1 MLFRSLRYDACMKY
15 TVSKQVDHNDA
26 YYTVRWSPIT
36 KADRLAIRTSVPS
49 MGGIAEMYWMDEHG
63 KLNLYLLA
71 RSYYGG
77 LRATLRAASD
87 PLEEKDE
94 KRRAMLERHDGK
106 IYYRYTLV
114 ESQDDMADIFYFFM
128 SMRAPGRDFDHSGRY
143 DRIFLNEVDEGKL
156 ITV

>member
-1 MLFRSLRYDACMKY
+1 MKY
-15 TVSKQVDHNDA
+15 TVSKQVDSGDA
-26 YYTVRWSPIT
+26 YYTVRWSPLT
-36 KADRLAIRTSVPS
+36 KADRLAIRTAVPA
-49 MGGIAEMYWMDEHG
+49 MGGIAELYWMDGRG

-77 LRATLRAASD
+77 LRATLRAATD

-94 KRRAMLERHDGK
+94 KRRAMLEKHEGK

-128 SMRAPGRDFDHSGRY
+128 TTHAPGRDFDHSGRY
-143 DRIFLNEVDEGKL
+143 ARIFLKEEDDGKL
-156 ITV
+156 VTI